1 MTTTTTTANSIQGN
15 EEAVKVTK
23 QESNDY
29 IWKQTFKDSE
39 GKVITQHINM
49 NDMSAE
55 HLQKAFYRTQ
65 VKINEYIM
73 LSDSWEKLC
82 IKIEEIAANKG
93 IELKD
98 ADDRKM
104 KAYHAA
110 RRKTVKVK

>member
-1 MTTTTTTANSIQGN
+1 MTTNATANSIQGN
-15 EEAVKVTK
+15 EEAIKITK
-23 QESNDY
+23 KESYDY
-29 IWKQTFKDSE
+29 NWKKTFKDSE
-39 GKVITQHINM
+39 GKVVTQHIDM

-82 IKIEEIAANKG
+82 VKIEQIAASKG

-98 ADDRKM
+98 ASDKKM
-104 KAYHAA
+104 KAYHVAI
-110 RRKTVKVK
+110 RKTANLK